1 MIFVAASRDGGE
13 IRYRDTKRHWW
24 VLSTMTPLFPA
35 FSALALMLTGNP
47 LFSVGALA
55 FYFIFIPVLDMLVG
69 EDLTNPPEEIVEQ
82 MAEDPYYRRLLFVA
96 AATLWLN
103 AIIVAGVL
111 LTVSMPVWAVVLL
124 VVATGVATGSG
135 LTVSHELGHKQ
146 GKADQWAAKLINALC
161 GYAHFC
167 IEHNRGHHLLVAT
180 PEDAASARMG
190 DTIYT
195 FAAREIPH
203 VLVHGWQLERARL
216 AKKGLPALHWRNDL
230 LQGYAITVF
239 VALLLVAIDSWVV
252 LPFLLLHHAVAWLQ
266 LTQANYVEHYG
277 LKRERKENGRYEA
290 CQPHHSWN
298 TNHIVSNLFLFHLQ
312 RHSDHHS
319 NPQRPY
325 QSLRNFD
332 ELPHLPSGYPG
343 SFVLAAI
350 PPLWHAIMDRKV
362 YDWSAGDID
371 KCNVRPDRQE
381 IYAKRF
387 AQWANAK
394 SA

>member
-1 MIFVAASRDGGE
+1 MIFVAESREGGE
-13 IRYRDTKRHWW
+13 IRYRDTKRYWW
-24 VLSTMTPLFPA
+24 LLSTLTPLFPA
-35 FSALALMLTGNP
+35 VSALALMWTGDA
-47 LFSVGALA
+47 LFSVAALA
-55 FYFIFIPVLDMLVG
+55 FYFVFIPVLDMVVG

-82 MAEDPYYRRLLFVA
+82 MADDPYYRRLLFVA
-96 AATLWLN
+96 AGALWLN

-111 LTVSMPVWAVVLL
+111 LSVSMPVWAVLLL

-146 GKADQWAAKLINALC
+146 SKADQGAAKLINALC

-180 PEDAASARMG
+180 SEDAASARLG
-190 DTIYT
+190 DSIYN

-216 AKKGLPALHWRNDL
+216 AKKNLPFWHWRNDL
-230 LQGYAITVF
+230 LQGYAITT
-239 VALLLVAIDSWVV
+239 AVAIV
-252 LPFLLLHHAVAWLQ
+252 LIAIGGWFALPLLLLHHAVAWLQ
-266 LTQANYVEHYG
+266 LTQANFVEHYG
-277 LKRERKENGRYEA
+277 LKRERKENGRYEP

-343 SFVLAAI
+343 TFVLAAF
-350 PPLWHAIMDRKV
+350 PPLWHAVMDKKV
-362 YDWSAGDID
+362 FDWASGDVD
-371 KCNVRPDRQE
+371 KCNVRPGFEGYYADRF
-381 IYAKRF
+381 KS
-387 AQWANAK
+387 WAGSKTA
-394 SA
+394 